1 MKTLLTALALSTL
14 MLSGCG
20 MFRSHHAWKQAK
32 QENPLQI
39 PPGLDRP
46 ATTDALTIPPPPA
59 GGTQAAP
66 TQATETQ
73 AANKPALTPGST
85 RMHLSDDVDTAFK
98 RVGLALQRG
107 DLGSVTGQDA
117 ATHTYHLSVDT
128 RPALGESQGFL
139 QKHFSNLQKNPDNSQ
154 AAEGSALNN
163 NNGSVTVTLKV
174 SPASGGGS
182 TVAASG
188 DPQQAAHVIS
198 VLSGRLGG

>member
-1 MKTLLTALALSTL
+1 MKTLLIALALSTL

-59 GGTQAAP
+59 GS
-66 TQATETQ
+66 TQATPAQ
-73 AANKPALTPGST
+73 GAKPAAKPAQTLAPGST

-107 DLGSVTGQDA
+107 DLGSVTSQDA
-117 ATHTYHLSVDT
+117 ATHTYQLSVDT

-139 QKHFSNLQKNPDNSQ
+139 QKHFSNLQKNPGDEKASG
-154 AAEGSALNN
+154 GSALNRS
-163 NNGSVTVTLKV
+163 NGSVTVTLKV